1 MLENIIR
8 VRDVYQEWC
17 FEHSLSRDHLGL
29 LVEFDEHISDVKRDI
44 QRVEVLKERLQST
57 IRLLTDLL
65 SYEEACMLK
74 SLALESHN
82 EGIVTSQLAFQST
95 KDAAAVKVLTI
106 ISLIYLPTTIVA
118 NFFSTEFVKANNGK
132 MEISP
137 QSWVLP
143 AVALPLTSLTLCLWW
158 LCVRFSPPVHTGDK
172 GLLSLRRRVRDIAAG
187 KDSSDLE
194 EGLQQKEREYKTPP
208 RRQTMEVAGVGSK
221 PQAKMD

>member
-1 MLENIIR
+1 
-8 VRDVYQEWC
+8 
-17 FEHSLSRDHLGL
+17 
-29 LVEFDEHISDVKRDI
+29 
-44 QRVEVLKERLQST
+44 
-57 IRLLTDLL
+57 
-65 SYEEACMLK
+65 
-74 SLALESHN
+74 
-82 EGIVTSQLAFQST
+82 
-95 KDAAAVKVLTI
+95 
-106 ISLIYLPTTIVA
+106 
-118 NFFSTEFVKANNGK
+118 

-194 EGLQQKEREYKTPP
+194 EGLQQKEREYKTPL